1 MKYLTRVFI
10 LLVIASICKLNAQQ
24 FSGIAT
30 YKSHRKMDL
39 KLDDEKQTSINDDLK
54 KQIHEQLKKQF
65 QKTYFL
71 SFNREESIYKEE
83 EVLAA
88 PAPSSGGI
96 SITVS
101 NGSDI
106 RYKNIKEQRYVNA
119 NEIYGKAF
127 LIKDSIKPINWKLVN
142 ETKNIGNYTCFKAE
156 FSETYTAKTISS
168 EGKVEEVE
176 KERTTTAWYTPQIPL
191 SHGPED
197 FQGLPGLILEIN
209 DGELTL
215 VCSKIILNPEKEIE
229 IKEPKKGKEVN
240 QEEYDAIIQKKMEEQ
255 MERFRGSGR
264 DGELKVISFGG

>member
-255 MERFRGSGR
+255 MERFRGSGH

>member
-1 MKYLTRVFI
+1 MIYLSRVI
-10 LLVIASICKLNAQQ
+10 IIIVLASVCNLNAQQ
-24 FSGIAT
+24 FSGVAT

-39 KLDDEKQTSINDDLK
+39 KMENEKIDDAMK
-54 KQIHEQLKKQF
+54 KQLYEQLKKQF

-71 SFNREESIYKEE
+71 SFNRKESIYKEE
-83 EVLAA
+83 EKLAA

-106 RYKNIKEQRYVNA
+106 RYKNIKEQRYVSA
-119 NEIYGKAF
+119 NEIFGKAF
-127 LIKDSIKPINWKLVN
+127 LIKDSIKPINWRLIN

-156 FSETYTAKTISS
+156 YTETYTDKTFSS
-168 EGKVEEVE
+168 EGKIEEIE
-176 KERTTTAWYTPQIPL
+176 KEKTTTAWYTPQIPL

-215 VCSKIILNPEKEIE
+215 ICSKLVLNPEKEIE
-229 IKEPKKGKEVN
+229 IKEPKKGKEVS
-240 QEEYDAIIQKKMEEQ
+240 QSQYDAIVKKKMDEQ
-255 MERFRGSGR
+255 MERFRARGR
-264 DGELKVISFGG
+264 DGEVKVISFGG